1 MAKYTEE
8 ELKAKA
14 EEIAKEI
21 AKEITDVLARHS
33 PQPGIVFLAALS
45 ASLKLLADS
54 IEGGGGPSA
63 EETMN
68 RFIEY
73 TAVCFATCN
82 KNNA

>member
-1 MAKYTEE
+1 MTKLKEE

-14 EEIAKEI
+14 EEITKEI
-21 AKEITDVLARHS
+21 ATVLKRHS
-33 PQPGIVFLAALS
+33 PQPEVVFLAALS

-54 IEGGGGPSA
+54 IEKGGGSSA

-68 RFIEY
+68 RFFED
-73 TAVCFATCN
+73 TEACFACCN

>member
-1 MAKYTEE
+1 MENHE
-8 ELKAKA
+8 ELKAKS

-21 AKEITDVLARHS
+21 TGIFARYS
-33 PQPGIVFLAALS
+33 PQPRIVFLAALS
-45 ASLKLLADS
+45 ASLGVLAES
-54 IEGGGGPSA
+54 IEEDGGPSA

-73 TAVCFATCN
+73 TGASIARRN

>member
-1 MAKYTEE
+1 MTKHKEE

-21 AKEITDVLARHS
+21 ATVLERHS

-45 ASLKLLADS
+45 ASLKLIADS
-54 IEGGGGPSA
+54 IEKGGGSSA

-68 RFIEY
+68 RFFEY
-73 TAVCFATCN
+73 TEASFACCN

>member
-14 EEIAKEI
+14 EEIAKG
-21 AKEITDVLARHS
+21 ITDVLARHS

-68 RFIEY
+68 MFIEH
-73 TAVCFATCN
+73 TEACFAALN

>member
-1 MAKYTEE
+1 MTKYTEE
-8 ELKAKA
+8 ELNAKA
-14 EEIAKEI
+14 EEI
-21 AKEITDVLARHS
+21 AKEITDVLARHL

-54 IEGGGGPSA
+54 IEESGGPSA
-63 EETMN
+63 EETLN

-73 TAVCFATCN
+73 TEACFATCN

>member
-1 MAKYTEE
+1 MTKYTEE

-14 EEIAKEI
+14 GEIAKEI
-21 AKEITDVLARHS
+21 AAVLERHS

-45 ASLKLLADS
+45 ASLKILADS
-54 IEGGGGPSA
+54 MEEGGGPSA

-73 TAVCFATCN
+73 TEACFATLN
-82 KNNA
+82 ENHA

>member
-1 MAKYTEE
+1 MTKYTEE
-8 ELKAKA
+8 ELKAKS
-14 EEIAKEI
+14 EEI

-54 IEGGGGPSA
+54 IEGGGPSA

>member
-1 MAKYTEE
+1 MAKQTEE
-8 ELKAKA
+8 ELMAKSV
-14 EEIAKEI
+14 EIVKEI
-21 AKEITDVLARHS
+21 ADVLARHL
-33 PQPGIVFLAALS
+33 PQPRIVIFAALS

-54 IEGGGGPSA
+54 IEKNGGPSA

>member
-14 EEIAKEI
+14 EEIAKG
-21 AKEITDVLARHS
+21 ITDVLARHS

-63 EETMN
+63 KETMN
-68 RFIEY
+68 RFFEY
-73 TAVCFATCN
+73 TEACFATCN

>member
-8 ELKAKA
+8 ELKAKS

-21 AKEITDVLARHS
+21 TGIFARHS
-33 PQPGIVFLAALS
+33 PQPRIVFLAALS
-45 ASLKLLADS
+45 ASFGVLADS

-63 EETMN
+63 EEIMN
-68 RFIEY
+68 RLIEY
-73 TAVCFATCN
+73 TEACSAACN

>member
-14 EEIAKEI
+14 EEIAKG
-21 AKEITDVLARHS
+21 ITDVLTRHS

-68 RFIEY
+68 RFFEY
-73 TAVCFATCN
+73 TEACFATCN

>member
-8 ELKAKA
+8 ELKAKS

-21 AKEITDVLARHS
+21 TGIFARHS
-33 PQPGIVFLAALS
+33 PQPRVVFLAALS

-54 IEGGGGPSA
+54 IECGGGPSA

>member
-1 MAKYTEE
+1 MTKYTEE
-8 ELKAKA
+8 DLKAISI
-14 EEIAKEI
+14 EIS
-21 AKEITDVLARHS
+21 KEITDIFASYS
-33 PQPGIVFLAALS
+33 PQPRIVFLAALS
-45 ASLKLLADS
+45 ASLGVLADS

-73 TAVCFATCN
+73 TGASIARRN

>member
-1 MAKYTEE
+1 MTKQKEE

-14 EEIAKEI
+14 EEITKEI
-21 AKEITDVLARHS
+21 AAVLERHS
-33 PQPGIVFLAALS
+33 PQPRIVILAALS

-54 IEGGGGPSA
+54 IEKNGGPSA

>member
-1 MAKYTEE
+1 MAKRKEE

-14 EEIAKEI
+14 E
-21 AKEITDVLARHS
+21 D
-33 PQPGIVFLAALS
+33 
-45 ASLKLLADS
+45 
-54 IEGGGGPSA
+54 IEEGGGPSA

-73 TAVCFATCN
+73 TEACFAACN

>member
-1 MAKYTEE
+1 MTKQKEE

-14 EEIAKEI
+14 EEI

-73 TAVCFATCN
+73 TEACFATCH

>member
-8 ELKAKA
+8 ELKAKSV
-14 EEIAKEI
+14 EI
-21 AKEITDVLARHS
+21 AKEITDVLTRHL
-33 PQPGIVFLAALS
+33 PQPGVVFLAALS

-54 IEGGGGPSA
+54 IEEGGGPSA
-63 EETMN
+63 EKTIN

-73 TAVCFATCN
+73 MEASIARRN

>member
-8 ELKAKA
+8 ELKAKSV
-14 EEIAKEI
+14 EIAKEI
-21 AKEITDVLARHS
+21 ATVLKRHS
-33 PQPGIVFLAALS
+33 PQPEVVFLAALS

-54 IEGGGGPSA
+54 IEEGGGPSA

-73 TAVCFATCN
+73 TEACFAACN

>member
-1 MAKYTEE
+1 MATMKEYTEE
-8 ELKAKA
+8 ELKAKS

-21 AKEITDVLARHS
+21 TGIFARYS
-33 PQPGIVFLAALS
+33 PQPRIVFLAALS
-45 ASLKLLADS
+45 ASLGVLAES
-54 IEGGGGPSA
+54 IEEDGGPSA

-73 TAVCFATCN
+73 TGASIARRN

>member
-1 MAKYTEE
+1 MTKYTEE

-14 EEIAKEI
+14 EEITKEI
-21 AKEITDVLARHS
+21 VTVLKRHS
-33 PQPGIVFLAALS
+33 SQPGVVSLAALS

-54 IEGGGGPSA
+54 IEEGGGPSA
-63 EETMN
+63 EKTIN

-73 TAVCFATCN
+73 TAVCFTTCN

>member
-14 EEIAKEI
+14 EEITKEI
-21 AKEITDVLARHS
+21 VTVIKRHS
-33 PQPGIVFLAALS
+33 PQPGVVFLAALS

-54 IEGGGGPSA
+54 IEEGGGPSA
-63 EETMN
+63 EKTIN

-73 TAVCFATCN
+73 TEACFAACN

>member
-14 EEIAKEI
+14 EEMTKEI
-21 AKEITDVLARHS
+21 IDVLTKHS
-33 PQPGIVFLAALS
+33 PLPARAFLFALV
-45 ASLKLLADS
+45 ACIEVIADS
-54 IEGGGGPSA
+54 IEEGGGPSA

-73 TAVCFATCN
+73 TEACFAACN

>member
-1 MAKYTEE
+1 MENHE
-8 ELKAKA
+8 ELTAKA

-21 AKEITDVLARHS
+21 TDIFASYS
-33 PQPGIVFLAALS
+33 PQPRIVFLAALS

>member
-1 MAKYTEE
+1 MTKQKEE

-14 EEIAKEI
+14 EEI

-33 PQPGIVFLAALS
+33 PQPGIVFFAALS

-73 TAVCFATCN
+73 TEACFVTLN
-82 KNNA
+82 

>member
-1 MAKYTEE
+1 MTKYTEE
-8 ELKAKA
+8 ELKAKS

-21 AKEITDVLARHS
+21 RDVLARHS

-73 TAVCFATCN
+73 TEACFAALN

>member
-8 ELKAKA
+8 ELKAKS

-21 AKEITDVLARHS
+21 TGIFARHS
-33 PQPGIVFLAALS
+33 PQPRIVFLAALS

-63 EETMN
+63 EKTMN

-73 TAVCFATCN
+73 TEACFAALN

>member
-8 ELKAKA
+8 ELKAKS
-14 EEIAKEI
+14 EEIAKG
-21 AKEITDVLARHS
+21 ITDVLARHS

-54 IEGGGGPSA
+54 IEEGGGPSA

-68 RFIEY
+68 RFIEH
-73 TAVCFATCN
+73 TEACFAACN